1 MNHNYELRRS
11 INNYELRSKFD
22 YRGKK
27 NLFKLLPKKSS
38 LKKISPKKKRK
49 EGVNKKAG
57 QNFWEQA
64 KQIKQMAKQ
73 NYADLKDEI
82 PQPQSNQD
90 FIDENTIKQKS
101 NTIGILQVVIAIFI
115 IAIALQLLNMLYETI
130 YDMVDDNIKS
140 RIRNYRSSLWNKMN
154 TFEFWTERSIDVVI
168 IYSILFII
176 LVCFFIILNF
186 LKNFNKP
193 KYE

>member
-1 MNHNYELRRS
+1 M
-11 INNYELRSKFD
+11 
-22 YRGKK
+22 
-27 NLFKLLPKKSS
+27 
-38 LKKISPKKKRK
+38 
-49 EGVNKKAG
+49 NKKAG

>member
-1 MNHNYELRRS
+1 
-11 INNYELRSKFD
+11 
-22 YRGKK
+22 
-27 NLFKLLPKKSS
+27 
-38 LKKISPKKKRK
+38 
-49 EGVNKKAG
+49 
-57 QNFWEQA
+57 
-64 KQIKQMAKQ
+64 MAKQ